1 MIKYCVYEGFEQLD
15 SFKTLKEA
23 QEYATKYINES
34 IPYYKKNFG
43 AYESEQITI
52 TKETYKLISFKN
64 NVKLYR
70 LTDKKEISNF
80 LI

>member
-34 IPYYKKNFG
+34 VPL
-43 AYESEQITI
+43 TI

-70 LTDKKEISNF
+70 LTDKKEINNF

>member
-34 IPYYKKNFG
+34 V
-43 AYESEQITI
+43 SITI
-52 TKETYKLISFKN
+52 TKETYKLISSKN

-70 LTDKKEISNF
+70 LTDKKEISSF

>member
-1 MIKYCVYEGFEQLD
+1 MQRNILMKAYPIIKKV
-15 SFKTLKEA
+15 
-23 QEYATKYINES
+23 
-34 IPYYKKNFG
+34 FG
-43 AYESEQITI
+43 AYEAERIII